1 MNRQVVP
8 AYSQDGVWIAR
19 GFWAFVLVL
28 SSVALFNPFGWDEAE
43 PAKPDW
49 HKASCYKIPAR
60 YHGGLYCSDE
70 QAGGNHGYV
79 NPGSMEWEVE

>member
-1 MNRQVVP
+1 MSRQVVP
-8 AYSQDGVWIAR
+8 AYSEDGVWIAR
-19 GFWAFVLVL
+19 GFWALVATVVLL
-28 SSVALFNPFGWDEAE
+28 FLFNPFGCNEAG

-49 HKASCYKIPAR
+49 HKANCYEIPAR

-70 QAGGNHGYV
+70 EAGGNHGYV